1 MNALLSYNELMESER
16 CICALPPW
24 FAYVILFSA
33 HNYLFSSLDVSSVS
47 ENELLEEEKILP
59 MIWKAGMNIYRKFYI
74 QPLRRR
80 YLFVCKRSSC
90 RI

>member
-1 MNALLSYNELMESER
+1 MNTLLSYNELMESEG

-74 QPLRRR
+74 QPLRRP
-80 YLFVCKRSSC
+80 YLYCLQKVWL
-90 RI
+90 